1 MPKLSVPYETIDK
14 VGSFVEIDVPERDL
28 MFQCVPREPEPIP
41 DVVSALERVVESTI
55 RSAPFSE
62 LLRRGKKITF
72 VTENQFRAAPARD
85 ILPVLVKKAET
96 AGCDISIAIGSGK
109 VGLVTPEVIR
119 EKLGPELV
127 DSGIPIV
134 FNDFVKPENYRFI
147 GMTSFGTPL
156 FILKTVAD
164 ADVVVTISTT
174 QATLWGYGG
183 SGMIIPAVS
192 GDETIETNHVMSL
205 APDCIPG
212 NNDCRMQQDKY
223 EALEVA
229 GIAMGINVIVD
240 NQSRITYMN
249 AGAPVLSHKVAVGEY
264 DRVYRFSVPELSH
277 RKADIAITG
286 TTAVTHNLFL
296 HNSWASVNCD
306 PAVRE
311 GGVIIH
317 ATPSPGLAG
326 KNGFAIMD
334 VMKKYLPATE
344 QNRVRAIRDFCRGAV
359 REEQLWL
366 GCVWFKLFEVMARKE
381 VWLVTEKENLGVCE
395 DIGIKAFASMEEA
408 FSRAKEKCGEA
419 ARVAF
424 IPCGRYTVIRPW

>member
-1 MPKLSVPYETIDK
+1 MAKLRVPYETIQSA
-14 VGSFVEIDVPERDL
+14 GSFLEFDVPDRDL
-28 MFQCVPREPEPIP
+28 MFQCVPKEPEPLP
-41 DVVSALERVVESTI
+41 DIVSALERMVEFPI
-55 RSAPFSE
+55 GSAPFSE
-62 LLRRGKKITF
+62 LIRGGKKVAF

-85 ILPVLVKKAET
+85 LLPMLIQRAKSE
-96 AGCDISIAIGSGK
+96 GCDISIAIGSGK

-119 EKLGPELV
+119 DKLGPELM

-134 FNDFVKPENYRFI
+134 FNDFAEPGNYRYI
-147 GMTSFGTPL
+147 GTTSFGTPL
-156 FILKTVAD
+156 FVLKSVAD
-164 ADVVVTISTT
+164 ADVVITISTT

-192 GDETIETNHVMSL
+192 GDETIEINHVMSL

-223 EALEVA
+223 EALEIA
-229 GIAMGINVIVD
+229 GIDMGINVIVD
-240 NQSRITYMN
+240 NLGRITYMN
-249 AGAPVLSHKVAVGEY
+249 AGSPVLSHRVAVREY

-277 RKADIAITG
+277 RRADIAVTG
-286 TTAVTHNLFL
+286 TTTVTHNLFL

-306 PAVRE
+306 PAVRD

-334 VMKKYLPATE
+334 VMKKYLPANE
-344 QNRVRAIRDFCRGAV
+344 ESRVRSIRDFYRGAV

-381 VWLVTEKENLGVCE
+381 VWLVTEKENLPVCK
-395 DIGIKAFASMEEA
+395 DIGIQAFASLEDA
-408 FSRAKEKCGEA
+408 FSQAKTRCGGES
-419 ARVAF
+419 RVAF
-424 IPCGRYTVIRPW
+424 IPYGRYTVIRPW